1 MSQSLQ
7 DILASDVLRMALLYF
22 LGPAFVVAIFA
33 FGKPLQMLTIA
44 RNTFVESVRQPVY
57 FILIMV
63 SGIFQVFN
71 VWGSAYSMGY
81 TESAEVSGDNKLL
94 LDVGLATIFV
104 CGTLLA
110 AFISTAVISREI
122 ENKTVLTV
130 VSKPISRM
138 AVVLGKY
145 LGVAAAITIAAVTM
159 VMFLQM
165 AIRHGVLSTA
175 ADEVDVPVVLACLGG
190 VGLAVGAA
198 IWCNF
203 FYGWVFTQTAT
214 MLLCPFMIVAW
225 LLIMPVNK
233 HWALQPLLTDFKP
246 QVTLAC
252 VSVIFALLVLTSI
265 STAASARLGQ
275 VMTIV
280 VCSGLFVFG
289 LLSNHFVGS
298 RAFQNSFVAKIEKAT
313 PERSNEADLYNTG
326 DSYNIQFLYE
336 PTGRI
341 AVGMP
346 AYYSANPNGFPMST
360 YSFTPPDATAHDFS
374 KPDAASD
381 KGLSPALVFTKVAG
395 RNVTI
400 THVGPDASLIRF
412 RPMPEDYVFVR
423 PTMINPLAV
432 AAWGVIPNVQ
442 FFWLVDAVTQNQ
454 PVPASH
460 LVLIIFYAIAQIG
473 IFLSLAVILFQTRE
487 VG

>member
-7 DILASDVLRMALLYF
+7 DILASDTLRIALVYF
-22 LGPAFVVAIFA
+22 LGPAFVIAIFA

-44 RNTFVESVRQPVY
+44 RNTFVESVRQPIY

-63 SGIFQVFN
+63 SGIFQVLN

-130 VSKPISRM
+130 VSKPISRT

-145 LGVAAAITIAAVTM
+145 LGVAAAVTIAAVTM

-165 AIRHGVLSTA
+165 GIRHGVLSTA
-175 ADEVDVPVVLACLGG
+175 ADELDMPVVLISAIA
-190 VGLAVGAA
+190 VFLAVGVA

-214 MLLCPFMIVAW
+214 MLLCPFMIIAW
-225 LLIMPVNK
+225 LLIMPINK
-233 HWALQPLLTDFKP
+233 HWELQPLLTNFKP

-252 VSVIFALLVLTSI
+252 ISVVFALLVLTSI

-298 RAFQNSFVAKIEKAT
+298 RAFENTFVAKFEKVS
-313 PERSNEADLYNTG
+313 PERSDQAELFNSG
-326 DSYNIQFLYE
+326 DSYNVQFLFE
-336 PTGRI
+336 PTAKI

-346 AYYSANPNGFPMST
+346 AYFSANPNGFPMST
-360 YSFTPPDATAHDFS
+360 YAFTAPDPLKYDFS
-374 KPDAASD
+374 KPDTPHL
-381 KGLSPALVFTKVAG
+381 KGLEPALVFSKVAG
-395 RNVTI
+395 RNATI
-400 THVGPDASLIRF
+400 THVGPDAKLLRF
-412 RPMPEDYVFVR
+412 PPMPDDFVFVT
-423 PTMINPLAV
+423 PTRIHPVAV

>member
-1 MSQSLQ
+1 MSQMLQ
-7 DILASDVLRMALLYF
+7 DLLASDTIRNALIF
-22 LGPAFVVAIFA
+22 FVGPAFLIAIFA

-44 RNTFVESVRQPVY
+44 RNTFVESIRQPIY
-57 FILIMV
+57 FILILV

-110 AFISTAVISREI
+110 AFVSTAVISREI

-130 VSKPISRM
+130 VSKPISRTS
-138 AVVLGKY
+138 VVLGKY
-145 LGVAAAITIAAVTM
+145 LGVAAAITIAAIIM

-165 AIRHGVLSTA
+165 GIRHGVMSTA
-175 ADEVDVPVVLACLGG
+175 SDEIDLPVVLASFGA
-190 VGLAVGAA
+190 VFLAVGIA

-225 LLIMPVNK
+225 FIIMPINK
-233 HWALQPLLTDFKP
+233 HWAFQPLLTDFKP

-289 LLSNHFVGS
+289 LLSNHFIGS
-298 RAFQNSFVAKIEKAT
+298 RAFQNTFVAKIEKAS
-313 PERSNEADLYNTG
+313 PERSNEADLFNSG
-326 DSYNIQFLYE
+326 DSYNIQFLFE
-336 PTGRI
+336 PT
-341 AVGMP
+341 AKVEVGMP
-346 AYYSANPNGFPMST
+346 AYYSPNPNGFPMST
-360 YSFTPPDATAHDFS
+360 YAFTPPDAARFDFS
-374 KPDAASD
+374 KPDSD
-381 KGLSPALVFTKVAG
+381 AKLTEPALVFTKVAG
-395 RNVTI
+395 RKATI
-400 THVGPDASLIRF
+400 THVGPDAGLIRF
-412 RPMPEDYVFVR
+412 RPMPDDYIFVQ
-423 PTMINPLAV
+423 PTRIHPLAV

-460 LVLIIFYAIAQIG
+460 LVLIIFYAVAQIG